1 MLERL
6 AGGTS
11 PRRVATC
18 YQGLIDALVIDTSD
32 ADGAEAV
39 EADGVRC
46 VVADTVMRDDE
57 SRRALAEA
65 VLAAA

>member
-1 MLERL
+1 MLQRL
-6 AGGTS
+6 AGGTE

-18 YQGLIDALVIDTSD
+18 YQGLVDVLVIDRAD
-32 ADGAEAV
+32 ADGAADV

-46 VVADTVMRDDE
+46 VVTDTVMRDAA